1 MPIVK
6 TPNDLGQIIRA
17 RRKALGWDQARL
29 AKQIGVSRQW
39 IIDIEKGKPRAEFG
53 LLLRTIY
60 ALGLSLHLDQGKPEA
75 KQLASAQPE
84 VPKDSPSMRIDIDR
98 IVDRSIVTLTQ
109 DRIAEL
115 AKQLSTGIPDDL
127 LKLMRDQN
135 SIAELKKQMST
146 GIPDDLQKLM
156 HKRKK
161 PPSPGG
167 KAD

>member
-17 RRKALGWDQARL
+17 RRKELGWDQARL

-60 ALGLSLHLDQGKPEA
+60 ALGLSLHLYQGKPEA
-75 KQLASAQPE
+75 KQLTSAQPG
-84 VPKDSPSMRIDIDR
+84 VPKHSPPTRVDIDR
-98 IVDRSIVTLTQ
+98 VVDQSIGTLTQ
-109 DRIAEL
+109 DSMAEL
-115 AKQLSTGIPDDL
+115 A
-127 LKLMRDQN
+127 
-135 SIAELKKQMST
+135 KQMST

-156 HKRKK
+156 RDQNSFAELAKQMPTGIPDDLQKLMRKGKK
-161 PPSPGG
+161 PPSPRG
-167 KAD
+167 KTD